1 MHKNARL
8 TPKGRE
14 ALIRRLAAGER
25 VAEVAQ
31 AMSVSQTTV
40 RKWRARAAAGE
51 GLADRSSRPHRRP
64 KATCETA
71 VAMIERLR
79 RELRTGRSI
88 AQTVKVSMAT
98 VSRVL
103 RRAGLSR
110 WRDLEPLPV
119 RPRYQRAAPGELI
132 HIDTKKLGRIGE
144 PGHRVTGQRAHRT
157 RGIGWEFVHVAIDDH
172 ARLGLA
178 ALADDERQDTAVQF
192 LHRIVERYRA
202 LGIRVERVMTDNG
215 AAYLSRAW
223 RHACTQLGIKHLR
236 TKPYTPQ
243 TNGKAERFI
252 QSALREWAYAATYQT
267 SAHRLAALDDWLH
280 HYNCHRPHTALN
292 GLPPISR
299 LPSGRNNVLKLHS

>member
-8 TPKGRE
+8 TPRGRE
-14 ALIRRLAAGER
+14 ALIKRLAAGER
-25 VAEVAQ
+25 VAHVAQ

-51 GLADRSSRPHRRP
+51 GLADRSSRPHDSP
-64 KATCETA
+64 KRTSPA
-71 VAMIERLR
+71 VVASIECLR
-79 RELRTGRSI
+79 RERRTGRSI
-88 AQTVKVSMAT
+88 AQAVKVSVAT

-110 WRDLEPLPV
+110 WRDLDPLPI

-157 RGIGWEFVHVAIDDH
+157 RGIGWEFVHVAVDDY

-178 ALADDERQDTAVQF
+178 ALADDECQETAVQF
-192 LHRIVERYRA
+192 LRRIVERYRT

-215 AAYLSRAW
+215 SAYLSRAW
-223 RHACTQLGIKHLR
+223 RKTCAELNIKHLR

-267 SAHRLAALDDWLH
+267 SAHRYAALEDWLH

-292 GLPPISR
+292 DQPPISR
-299 LPSGRNNVLKLHS
+299 LLQGQNNVLKLHN